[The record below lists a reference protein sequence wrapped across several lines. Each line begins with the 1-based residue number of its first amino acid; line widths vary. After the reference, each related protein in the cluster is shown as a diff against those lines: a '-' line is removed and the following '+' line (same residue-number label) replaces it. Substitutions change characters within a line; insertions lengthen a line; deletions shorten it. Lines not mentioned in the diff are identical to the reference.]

1 MTNTKANSIGLSIM
15 IIIAIIILLFTSSCG
30 TTRLTDEQLFHRNNV
45 QHEIDKLWTDYK
57 YQSDSLWIE
66 YYKK

>member
-1 MTNTKANSIGLSIM
+1 MTNTKANSVGLGVM
-15 IIIAIIILLFTSSCG
+15 IIIGIITLLIFSSCG

-45 QHEIDKLWTDYK
+45 QYEIDKLWTDYK
-57 YQSDSLWIE
+57 HKSDSLWIQ